1 MSPSRFLKYQAIL
14 AESDDVD
21 FQVTNIVNPAS
32 FLQGKSEA
40 EPVVHDCL
48 ETIEA
53 VYSGRPDLKEE
64 PLPHADN
71 WFTDGSSFVKQGT
84 RMAGY
89 AVTTVSKVIESNSLP
104 AGTSAQKAELIA
116 LTQTLELAKEK
127 IINIWTDSIHAYGI
141 VHAHGAI
148 WKERRLLTAQK
159 KVVKRAADVLRLLE
173 AVKLPSQVAIMHC
186 RGHSKGNTLPEESN
200 KLAAYEARLAAER
213 KEPVVTALIPTEV
226 DTRQPIN
233 YQPSDYKWIQ
243 DNRRK
248 LLENGWGQLETGR
261 LVIPEKALKHCVKSE
276 HNKTHWGVDPL
287 NQYLKA

>member
-48 ETIEA
+48 ETIKA

-64 PLPHADN
+64 PLPDADN

-141 VHAHGAI
+141 VHVHGAI
-148 WKERRLLTAQK
+148 
-159 KVVKRAADVLRLLE
+159 
-173 AVKLPSQVAIMHC
+173 
-186 RGHSKGNTLPEESN
+186 
-200 KLAAYEARLAAER
+200 
-213 KEPVVTALIPTEV
+213 
-226 DTRQPIN
+226 
-233 YQPSDYKWIQ
+233 
-243 DNRRK
+243 
-248 LLENGWGQLETGR
+248 
-261 LVIPEKALKHCVKSE
+261 
-276 HNKTHWGVDPL
+276 
-287 NQYLKA
+287 